1 MKVVDTQIPEVKIV
15 TPAKFGDRRG
25 FFSETYSRKAFAA
38 SGIDLDFVQDNHASS
53 AEPGTVRGLHFQ
65 IAPMA
70 QAKLVR
76 VTRGA
81 IFDVAVDIRRGSR
94 SFGKWVG
101 ARISA
106 EAWNQILVPAGFAH
120 GYCTLEPDTEVV
132 YKVTDYYAP
141 EHERGFLWND
151 PAVGIDW
158 PVVPDKAILSD
169 KDRKLPGLADLPA
182 HFTWSP

>member
-1 MKVVDTQIPEVKIV
+1 MKVVDTQIPGVKLV

-38 SGIDLDFVQDNHASS
+38 ARIDLDFVQDNHATS

-81 IFDVAVDIRRGSR
+81 IFDVAVDIRRGSPT
-94 SFGKWVG
+94 FGKWVG

-106 EAWNQILVPAGFAH
+106 EEWNQILVPAGFAH

-141 EHERGFLWND
+141 EHERGLLWND
-151 PAVGIDW
+151 PAIGIDW
-158 PVVPDKAILSD
+158 PAGADKAILSD

-182 HFTWSP
+182 YFTWSP